1 MTLRKK
7 TALIVSITLFSVL
20 VILYIML
27 RATGRDGTH
36 YFLLSSLVIGLI
48 LGLTI
53 LILLEKQVMS
63 RLTGLINNVSTVG
76 TSGDL
81 SRRVQK
87 TGSDELSLL
96 STEINRML
104 EALEKSG
111 KDLRDSEEMFRA
123 ISATANDTII
133 LMDDHGNISFWN
145 KAAERAFGYSE
156 QEILGGNLHDLLVP
170 SKYLEEF
177 KRGFEHFKLTGRGQI
192 IGKTYEVTALRKNG
206 EEFPVELSVSA
217 VNLQGKWNAIGIVRD
232 ITRRKQVGADLKESE
247 KKYRTLV
254 ENINIGVYRA
264 AGEPAGRFLHANSAF
279 AKMFGYDSIDDIM
292 KVSVS
297 DLYQNVKERKFF
309 LEKISKQGYVK
320 SEEIKLRKKDG
331 SLIWGSVTAKAYY
344 DGDGRFEWLDGV
356 IEDITE
362 RKRLEEELRALSLR
376 DELTGLYNRRGFLT
390 LAEQQLKVANR
401 VRKVMLLM
409 FADLDDMKYIND
421 AFGHQEGDRALI
433 EIGQILKKTFRESD
447 IVARFGGDEFIVLS
461 LETPDSGMEI
471 LANRLREHLDY
482 DNRYENRPY
491 ELSVSIGIS
500 RYDPENPVDLH
511 DLIVNA
517 DKMMYEQKNTRK
529 KEKEKNI

>member
-7 TALIVSITLFSVL
+7 TALIVSITLFSLL
-20 VILYIML
+20 VILYFIL
-27 RATGRDGTH
+27 LATGRDGTH
-36 YFLLSSLVIGLI
+36 IFLLSSLVIGLI

-53 LILLEKQVMS
+53 LILLERQVMS
-63 RLTGLINNVSTVG
+63 RLTGLINNVGTVG
-76 TSGDL
+76 KSGDL
-81 SRRVQK
+81 SRRVQQ
-87 TGSDELSLL
+87 TGDDELSLL
-96 STEINRML
+96 SAEINRML

-133 LMDDHGNISFWN
+133 LMDDHGNIAFWN
-145 KAAERAFGYSE
+145 KAAEMAFGYSA
-156 QEILGGNLHDLLVP
+156 QEIMGKNLHDLLVP
-170 SKYLEEF
+170 LKYLAEF
-177 KRGFEHFKLTGRGQI
+177 KTGFEHFMLTGQGRI
-192 IGKTYEVTALRKNG
+192 IGKRYEVTALRKNG

-232 ITRRKQVGADLKESE
+232 ITRRKQVEAD
-247 KKYRTLV
+247 
-254 ENINIGVYRA
+254 
-264 AGEPAGRFLHANSAF
+264 
-279 AKMFGYDSIDDIM
+279 
-292 KVSVS
+292 
-297 DLYQNVKERKFF
+297 
-309 LEKISKQGYVK
+309 
-320 SEEIKLRKKDG
+320 
-331 SLIWGSVTAKAYY
+331 
-344 DGDGRFEWLDGV
+344 
-356 IEDITE
+356 
-362 RKRLEEELRALSLR
+362 LRALSLR

-421 AFGHQEGDRALI
+421 VFGHQEGDRALI
-433 EIGQILKKTFRESD
+433 GIGQILKKTFRESD
-447 IVARFGGDEFIVLS
+447 IVARFGGDEFVVLS
-461 LETPDSGMEI
+461 LETLDSGTEI

-482 DNRYENRPY
+482 YNRYENRPY

-529 KEKEKNI
+529 REKGKNI

>member
-7 TALIVSITLFSVL
+7 TALIVGATLFSLL
-20 VILYIML
+20 VILYIISA
-27 RATGRDGTH
+27 ATGQDSTH
-36 YFLLSSLVIGLI
+36 YFLLSSLIIGLI

-76 TSGDL
+76 KSGDL
-81 SRRVQK
+81 SRRVQTK
-87 TGSDELSLL
+87 GSDELSLL

-104 EALEKSG
+104 EALEQSG

-133 LMDDHGNISFWN
+133 LMDDQGNIAFWN
-145 KAAERAFGYSE
+145 KAAETAFGYSA
-156 QEILGGNLHDLLVP
+156 QEIIGKNLHDLLVP
-170 SKYLEEF
+170 LKYLEEF
-177 KRGFEHFKLTGRGQI
+177 KSGFGHFKLTGQGRI
-192 IGKTYEVTALRKNG
+192 IGKRYEVTALRKNG

-232 ITRRKQVGADLKESE
+232 ITRRKRV
-247 KKYRTLV
+247 
-254 ENINIGVYRA
+254 
-264 AGEPAGRFLHANSAF
+264 
-279 AKMFGYDSIDDIM
+279 
-292 KVSVS
+292 
-297 DLYQNVKERKFF
+297 
-309 LEKISKQGYVK
+309 
-320 SEEIKLRKKDG
+320 
-331 SLIWGSVTAKAYY
+331 
-344 DGDGRFEWLDGV
+344 
-356 IEDITE
+356 
-362 RKRLEEELRALSLR
+362 EEELRALSLR

-409 FADLDDMKYIND
+409 FADLDDMKHIND

-447 IVARFGGDEFIVLS
+447 IVARFGGDEFAVLS
-461 LETPDSGMEI
+461 LETPDSGTGI

-482 DNRYENRPY
+482 HNRYENRPY
-491 ELSVSIGIS
+491 ELSVSVGIS

-517 DKMMYEQKNTRK
+517 DKVMYEQKNARK
-529 KEKEKNI
+529 REKGKNI